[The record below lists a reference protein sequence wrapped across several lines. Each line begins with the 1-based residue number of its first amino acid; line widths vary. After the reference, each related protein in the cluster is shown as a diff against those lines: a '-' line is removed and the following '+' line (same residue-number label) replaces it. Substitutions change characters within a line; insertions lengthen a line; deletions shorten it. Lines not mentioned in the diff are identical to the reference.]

1 MVDAKDIKQLNLL
14 LENDSPPA
22 LVRGLEIFVALL
34 RNKANTKPV
43 DVELFFKDHGKLVSK
58 MSKTET
64 TSVDLDLAIASKQ
77 ELDGLRKC
85 FGYEGR
91 TEHEAQTNGNDLS
104 PYSPF
109 IEWSINFC
117 EAAMIDLK
125 LAKLESEVEEFKLKI
140 ERA

>member
-1 MVDAKDIKQLNLL
+1 MVEAKDIKTLNLL

-64 TSVDLDLAIASKQ
+64 TSVNLDLAIASKK
-77 ELDGLRKC
+77 ELDGLRRA
-85 FGYEGR
+85 FGYEGAR
-91 TEHEAQTNGNDLS
+91 EHED
-104 PYSPF
+104 
-109 IEWSINFC
+109 
-117 EAAMIDLK
+117 
-125 LAKLESEVEEFKLKI
+125 
-140 ERA
+140 